1 VNAYDVFVVGS
12 GPNGLAAAIEL
23 ARSGRTVTIL
33 ERADALGG
41 GLRSAE
47 VTLPG
52 YVHDICA
59 AVVPLT
65 LGSPFLSAL
74 PLQDFGLQLIHPA
87 VALAHP
93 LDDGSAVVLERSI
106 ERTAANLGADG
117 SAYMRLMRPIVAT
130 WRPLIQHLLG
140 PFRVPR
146 HPVTLVRFGIAG
158 ILPATVLAR
167 RVFREPR
174 ARALLAGSSAH
185 SILPL
190 ERPASSAFGLVMCLL
205 AHAVGWP
212 IVRGGTRHLAD
223 ALVGYFT
230 SLGGKARTECE
241 ISSTAQLPPHQ
252 AALLDLTPRQV
263 LSLAGGTLPDSYRR
277 QLQRYRY
284 GPGVC
289 KVDWALKGPIPWTAP
304 ACRAAGTVHLG
315 GTLEE
320 IARSETGVWRGE
332 HPAQPFVILAQPTIV
347 DPSRAPEGRHTAW
360 AYCHVPNG
368 STIDVTPAIEAQVER
383 FAPGFGSR
391 ILARSTKTASQM
403 QMYNPNYVGGDIN
416 GGVQD
421 LLQLWTRPAIRA
433 VPYSTPN
440 PRLFICSS
448 STPPGGGV
456 HGMCGFHAAR
466 AALRSLR

>member
-1 VNAYDVFVVGS
+1 VNAYDAVVVGS

-23 ARSGRTVTIL
+23 ARSGRTITVL
-33 ERADALGG
+33 ERADTLGG

-59 AVVPLT
+59 AVLPLT
-65 LGSPFLSAL
+65 LGSPFLTSL
-74 PLQDFGLQLIHPA
+74 PLQDFGLQLIHPDIP
-87 VALAHP
+87 LAHP
-93 LDDGSAVVLERSI
+93 LDDGSVVVLERSI
-106 ERTAANLGADG
+106 ERTAANLGVDG
-117 SAYMRLMRPIVAT
+117 AAYVRLMRPIVAS
-130 WRPLIQHLLG
+130 WRQLLDHLLG

-146 HPVTLVRFGIAG
+146 HPVTLVRFGITAL
-158 ILPATVLAR
+158 LPATVLAKR
-167 RVFREPR
+167 AFRESR
-174 ARALLAGSSAH
+174 ARALLAGTSAH

-190 ERPASSAFGLVMCLL
+190 QRPASSAFGLVMCLL

-212 IVRGGTRHLAD
+212 IVRGGTRNLAD
-223 ALVGYFT
+223 ALVGYFR
-230 SLGGKARTECE
+230 SLGGEARTECE
-241 ISSTAQLPPHQ
+241 ISSTVQLPPHR
-252 AALLDLTPRQV
+252 AALLDLTPRQI
-263 LSLAGGTLPDSYRR
+263 LSVAGDTLPEGYRR

-289 KVDWALKGPIPWTAP
+289 KVDWALDGPIPWTAP
-304 ACRAAGTVHLG
+304 ACSAAGTVHLG

-320 IARSETGVWRGE
+320 IARSEAGVWRGE
-332 HPAQPFVILAQPTIV
+332 HAAQPFVILAQPSIV
-347 DPSRAPEGRHTAW
+347 DSSRAPEGRHTAW

-368 STIDVTPAIEAQVER
+368 STTDVTPSIEAQVER
-383 FAPGFGSR
+383 FAPGFSSR
-391 ILARSTKTASQM
+391 ILARATKTAAQM
-403 QMYNPNYVGGDIN
+403 QTYNSNYVGGDIN

-421 LLQLWTRPAIRA
+421 LLQMWTRPAIRA

>member
-1 VNAYDVFVVGS
+1 VLV
-12 GPNGLAAAIEL
+12 LEAAE
-23 ARSGRTVTIL
+23 T
-33 ERADALGG
+33 LGG

-65 LGSPFLSAL
+65 PGSPFLSSL
-74 PLQDFGLQLIHPA
+74 PLAAFGLQLIHPD
-87 VALAHP
+87 VPLAHP

-106 ERTAANLGADG
+106 QRTAANLGSDG
-117 SAYMRLMRPIVAT
+117 DAYMRLVGPIVAS
-130 WRPLIQHLLG
+130 WRPLVDHLLG
-140 PFRVPR
+140 PLRVPR
-146 HPVTLVRFGIAG
+146 HPVALVRFGIAA

-167 RVFREPR
+167 RLFREPR
-174 ARALLAGSSAH
+174 AQALLAGNSAH

-190 ERPASSAFGLVMCLL
+190 QRPASAAFGLVMCMLG
-205 AHAVGWP
+205 HAVGWP
-212 IVRGGTRHLAD
+212 IVRGGTQRLAE
-223 ALVGYFT
+223 ALVGYLS
-230 SLGGKARTECE
+230 SLGGQTRTGCE
-241 ISSTAQLPPHQ
+241 ISSTAELPAHQ
-252 AALLDLTPRQV
+252 AALLDLTPRQILNV
-263 LSLAGGTLPDSYRR
+263 AGEPLPQSYRR

-289 KVDWALKGPIPWTAP
+289 KLDWALDGPIPWTAE
-304 ACRAAGTVHLG
+304 ACRAAGTLHLG

-320 IARSETGVWRGE
+320 IASGEASVWRGE
-332 HPAQPFVILAQPTIV
+332 HPARPFVILVQPTII
-347 DPSRAPEGRHTAW
+347 DPSRAPAGHHTAW

-368 STIDVTPAIEAQVER
+368 STTDMTPAIEAQVER
-383 FAPGFGSR
+383 FAPGFSRR
-391 ILARSTKTASQM
+391 ILARHAHTASQM
-403 QMYNPNYVGGDIN
+403 QAYNPNYVGGDIN

-421 LLQLWTRPAIRA
+421 LLQMWTRPAIRA

-440 PRLFICSS
+440 AKLFICSS

-466 AALRSLR
+466 AAIRRLR

>member
-1 VNAYDVFVVGS
+1 MSAFDAVVVGS
-12 GPNGLAAAIEL
+12 GPNGLAAAIQL
-23 ARSGRTVTIL
+23 ARAGRTVTVL
-33 ERADALGG
+33 ERADTLGG

-52 YVHDICA
+52 YAHDICA
-59 AVVPLT
+59 AVLPLT
-65 LGSPFLSAL
+65 AGSPFLSSL
-74 PLQDFGLQLIHPA
+74 PLQDFGLQLIHPDIP
-87 VALAHP
+87 LAHP
-93 LDDGSAVVLERSI
+93 LDDGSAVVLEQSMQ
-106 ERTAANLGADG
+106 RTAANLGVDG
-117 SAYMRLMRPIVAT
+117 AAYMRLMQPIVGS
-130 WRPLIQHLLG
+130 WRQLLDHLLG
-140 PFRVPR
+140 PFRMPR
-146 HPVTLVRFGIAG
+146 HPVALVRFGIAAL
-158 ILPATVLAR
+158 LPATVLAR
-167 RVFREPR
+167 RAFREPR
-174 ARALLAGSSAH
+174 ARALLAGNSAH

-190 ERPASSAFGLVMCLL
+190 QRPASSAFGLVMGLL

-212 IVRGGTRHLAD
+212 IVRGGTQRLAE
-223 ALVGYFT
+223 ALVGHLV
-230 SLGGKARTECE
+230 SMGGQTRTGCE
-241 ISSTAQLPPHQ
+241 ISSTADLPPHHI
-252 AALLDLTPRQV
+252 ALLDLTPRQILNV
-263 LSLAGGTLPDSYRR
+263 AGGSLPLSYRR

-289 KVDWALKGPIPWTAP
+289 KVDWALDGPIPWTAQ

-320 IARSETGVWRGE
+320 IASSEAGVWRGE
-332 HPAQPFVILAQPTIV
+332 HPAQPFVILAQPTVV
-347 DPSRAPEGRHTAW
+347 DASRAPEGRHTAW

-383 FAPGFGSR
+383 FAPGFASR
-391 ILARSTKTASQM
+391 ILARNTRTASQM

-421 LLQLWTRPAIRA
+421 LLQMWTRPALRA